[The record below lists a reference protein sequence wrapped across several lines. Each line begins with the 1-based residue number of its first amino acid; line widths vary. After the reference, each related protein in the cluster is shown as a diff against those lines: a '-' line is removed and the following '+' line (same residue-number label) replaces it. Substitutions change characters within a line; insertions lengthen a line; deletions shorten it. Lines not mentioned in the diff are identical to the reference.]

1 MLLCGMTPCRCYAAV
16 AEANNYSRVLHR
28 KTTYAVYSRTAADYQ
43 HSQLYNNSSPIA
55 VTANTTI
62 HGAAA
67 RLARM
72 MVEITDEPGA
82 PTRLVTVDAFYKEF
96 DKLHEEVQRCLSIQP
111 AAGRV
116 KKEKKKASR
125 RSCVIESAV
134 DLKQSHEGELKTEKL
149 TREETQKHLK
159 SILAST
165 TEVTRALEQQLHEL
179 QLRGWNDNIC

>member
-1 MLLCGMTPCRCYAAV
+1 MCCDDLCRCYAAV

-55 VTANTTI
+55 VAANATI
-62 HGAAA
+62 HGAAG

-96 DKLHEEVQRCLSIQP
+96 DKLHEEVQRCLSVQP

-116 KKEKKKASR
+116 KKEKKKSSR
-125 RSCVIESAV
+125 RSCVIESSV
-134 DLKQSHEGELKTEKL
+134 EINKQTHEEQKAEKL

-179 QLRGWNDNIC
+179 QLRGWNDTIC